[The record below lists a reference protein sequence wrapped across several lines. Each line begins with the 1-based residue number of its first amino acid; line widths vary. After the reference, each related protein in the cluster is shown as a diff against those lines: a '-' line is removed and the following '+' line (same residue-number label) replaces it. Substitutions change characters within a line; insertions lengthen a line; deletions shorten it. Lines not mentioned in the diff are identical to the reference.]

1 MNKLEIK
8 IYSRIKIWRG
18 KKYNEKLFE
27 EDNDICLSI
36 ANAIVSPATSL
47 CRG

>member
-8 IYSRIKIWRG
+8 IFSRIKIWRG

-27 EDNDICLSI
+27 EDNDIFLSI
-36 ANAIVSPATSL
+36 TNAIVSSATGL
-47 CRG
+47 C